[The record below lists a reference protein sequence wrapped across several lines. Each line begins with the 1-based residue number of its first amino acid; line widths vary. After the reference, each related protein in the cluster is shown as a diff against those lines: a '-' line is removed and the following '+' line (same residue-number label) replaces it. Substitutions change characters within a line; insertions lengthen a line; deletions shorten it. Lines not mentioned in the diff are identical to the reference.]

1 MLTASLLLLGVVLIA
16 MGLAEHPV
24 RRLPL
29 SPAVV
34 YLMVGWGVGAIVKP
48 WHEAQAQAYAPVMVV
63 VTEVA
68 VLISL
73 FAVGL
78 RLRVPPVWKA
88 WRVAALLATVG
99 MLITIVLSAAAAH
112 WILGLSWPLALLL
125 GAVLAPTDPVLASEV
140 QIRSENDRDAVRLSL
155 TAEGGLN
162 DGTALPAVMLALG
175 LLGLHSLGS
184 DDLPGLKWLNWF
196 WADLLWPIVGGAL
209 LGWACGHGLGWAI
222 RMRLRRQHELGWD
235 ELLYLGAIALSYG
248 LARATATSAFLVVF
262 VAGVALFHEGTRAA
276 ASMAEAKA
284 DSSHLS
290 RRLLAFG
297 QRCERL
303 VEVSMVLCLGVA
315 MPWVDWSWPQVGF
328 ALLLIFIVRPV
339 SVYASL
345 LGSGLPATQRRL
357 LAWFGIRGVGSLFY
371 LAFALEHGLKGQQ
384 ASVLTSVCLLS
395 IAGSILL
402 HGVSATPVMG
412 HYQKHRSRR
421 AGKTPPG

>member
-1 MLTASLLLLGVVLIA
+1 MLTASLLLLGLVLIA

-34 YLMVGWGVGAIVKP
+34 YLLVGWGVGALVKP

-88 WRVAALLATVG
+88 WRVAAQLATVG
-99 MLITIVLSAAAAH
+99 MLITIALSAAAAH
-112 WILGLSWPLALLL
+112 WLLGLAWPLALLL

-140 QIRSENDRDAVRLSL
+140 QIRTENDRDAVRLSL

-175 LLGLHSLGS
+175 LLGLHQLGFS
-184 DDLPGLKWLNWF
+184 GVTWL

-384 ASVLTSVCLLS
+384 ASMLTSVCLLS
-395 IAGSILL
+395 IAGSIVL

-412 HYQKHRSRR
+412 HYQKRRSRH
-421 AGKTPPG
+421 AEAKAPPG